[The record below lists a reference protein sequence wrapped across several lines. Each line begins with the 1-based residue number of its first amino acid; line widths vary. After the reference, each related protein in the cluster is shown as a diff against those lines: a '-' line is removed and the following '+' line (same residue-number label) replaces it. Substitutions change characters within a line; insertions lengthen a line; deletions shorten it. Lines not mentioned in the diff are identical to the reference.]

1 MRIVGIVG
9 TKNTGKTILVTK
21 IVEKLVERGFN
32 VGTIKHTT
40 EGFDIEGRDTWK
52 HKEAGAKVVVGA
64 GENTFINI
72 DEPMDLEHIFNLM
85 KYAKELDFIVFE
97 GFKHSKYA
105 KISTSDYKDDFTM
118 KNVDVRDLKPSDIE
132 SLVDMIEERSYDIY
146 QSLDCKKCGFESC
159 KDFQSAKISG
169 KAGRDIKCETAS
181 DDVFLK
187 VDDVI
192 IPMNPFV
199 KSFVKNVVHGIVDS
213 LRKDEFG
220 AHKTNKIELMIKDE
234 DN

>member
-21 IVEKLVERGFN
+21 IVEKLVERGFD

-52 HKEAGAKVVVGA
+52 HKEAGAKIVVGS
-64 GENTFINI
+64 GDETFINI
-72 DEPMDLEHIFNLM
+72 DESMDLEHIFNLM
-85 KYAKELDFIVFE
+85 KYSKELDFIVFE
-97 GFKHSKYA
+97 GFKQARYA

-118 KNVDVRDLKPSDIE
+118 KNVDVRNLKPSDIE
-132 SLVDMIEERSYDIY
+132 LLADMIEDRSYDIY

-159 KDFQSAKISG
+159 KAFQSAKISG
-169 KAGRDIKCETAS
+169 KAGRNINCESAS
-181 DDVFLK
+181 DNVVLK

-199 KSFVKNVVHGIVDS
+199 KSFVKNVVHGMVDS